1 MASVIN
7 FDADLYTSTKCALD
21 QAQSVIDS
29 ETILIFDEFLMNH
42 RWEDDE
48 FKALEDF
55 CAANLFTY
63 IVLAVSFFSKQVA
76 IRLLKQD
83 FFIVFI
89 KRDIVARPS
98 IRTYSQRPR
107 GIGILANWL
116 GA

>member
-1 MASVIN
+1 MVWGEEGGEHGGEHGQN
-7 FDADLYTSTKCALD
+7 NWVFFKKGEELT
-21 QAQSVIDS
+21 VFGRW
-29 ETILIFDEFLMNH
+29 IFDEFLMNH

-83 FFIVFI
+83 
-89 KRDIVARPS
+89 S
-98 IRTYSQRPR
+98 
-107 GIGILANWL
+107 
-116 GA
+116 